1 MLLSDLEIGESAVI
15 SDMSKIDKSFRN
27 RLMDIGIYRG
37 ARVLLVNKM
46 SFGKMLV
53 VEVDDVEICI
63 RRTDAERIEV
73 R

>member
-1 MLLSDLEIGESAVI
+1 MLLSDLEIGENAII

-27 RLMDIGIYRG
+27 RLMDIGIYRD
-37 ARVLLVNKM
+37 ARVLLVSKM